1 MSLAQ
6 SVSREARARNRP
18 QAPAQRTAIL
28 AFIRSR
34 GVDGATC
41 DEVEVAL
48 GMSHQ
53 TCSARFTDL
62 KIARHIETLGELRPT
77 RTGSPAIAW
86 VVPS

>member
-34 GVDGATC
+34 GVNGATC

-53 TCSARFTDL
+53 TCSARFADL
-62 KIARHIETLGELRPT
+62 KDIGSITTLGVVRRT
-77 RTGSPAIAW
+77 RTGARAIAW
-86 VVPS
+86 LIA